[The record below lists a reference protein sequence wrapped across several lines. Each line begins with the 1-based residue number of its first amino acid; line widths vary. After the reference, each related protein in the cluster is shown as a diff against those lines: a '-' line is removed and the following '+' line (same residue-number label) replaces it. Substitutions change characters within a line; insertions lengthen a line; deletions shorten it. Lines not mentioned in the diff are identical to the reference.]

1 MPSLLLEL
9 FSEEIPARM
18 QKAAMQHLHD
28 TLTKEIAA
36 AGLALGKAN
45 AYVTPRRVAVS
56 IADIPAIQPDV
67 TVEKKGPKTSAP
79 QPAIDGFLKSSG
91 LTLDKCEKRMV
102 GKDETY
108 FAVIHQ
114 KGQPT
119 ASLLKG
125 MIEKILAEFPWPKS
139 MRWGS
144 GSISWVRPLHSI
156 LCLFDGKMVPVEF
169 AGVTAGSTTYGHR
182 FLAPAAIEIKDP
194 AEYEAKL
201 KAAHVI
207 ADRNARMQEIEKQA
221 NAVAAQHNLHLKQDQ
236 GLLEEVTGL
245 VEWPTV
251 IIASIDAA
259 YMDLPPE
266 VLVSE
271 MRAHQKYF
279 ALNTKDGKFSDKFLI
294 TSNMITS
301 DGGKA
306 VIAGNER
313 VLRARLADG
322 RFYWDQDRKKALN
335 DWAKGLEGVTFH
347 AKIGTVAQKVERIAK
362 LASELSTHVKGAD
375 KKLVERAA
383 SLCKADLV
391 SGMVGEFPEL
401 QGVMGRY
408 YALQQ
413 KEDAAVADAIR
424 DHYLPLGPD
433 SPVPTAPVA
442 VCVALA
448 DKLDTLIS
456 MFAAGEKPTGSKDPF
471 ALRRAA
477 LGVIRIILENN
488 LRISLLN
495 IFWVGALNMTDFIQK
510 NITKNFNAHLNQVS
524 DIFPSLSAEAEKLKS
539 INNDISLNKAGTI
552 KAAEERG
559 AEHFIIKPLIAFFS
573 DRLKVMLKDQGIRHD
588 IISAVLA
595 NGDDD
600 LVRVVARAKALQEF
614 LGTENGTNLLAGYK
628 RASNIVAAEEKKDKT
643 TFDKVDTSQLGA
655 DEATQLAKVLDGLS
669 GKVDAAL
676 KGEQYP
682 TAMSTLADLRKP
694 VDAFFDKVMVNADDK
709 NQRLSRLGLLNQIRR
724 VMNQIAD
731 FSQIEG

>member
-36 AGLALGKAN
+36 AGLAIGKTA
-45 AYVTPRRVAVS
+45 AFVTPRRVAVS

-79 QPAIDGFLKSSG
+79 QAAIDGFLKSSG
-91 LTLDKCEKRMV
+91 LTLDKCEKRIA

-119 ASLLKG
+119 AGLLKG

-156 LCLFDGKMVPVEF
+156 LCLFDGKVVPVEF
-169 AGVTAGSTTYGHR
+169 AGVTAGNTTYGHR
-182 FLAPAAIEIKDP
+182 FLAPAAITITDP

-221 NAVAAQHNLHLKQDQ
+221 NAVAAQHNLQLKQDQ

-322 RFYWDQDRKKALN
+322 RFYWDQDRKKALS

-347 AKIGTVAQKVERIAK
+347 AKIGTIAEKVERIKK
-362 LASELSTHVKGAD
+362 LAVSLAAPVKAD
-375 KKLVERAA
+375 AKLVERAA
-383 SLCKADLV
+383 ILCKADLV

-442 VCVALA
+442 VCAALA

-477 LGVIRIILENN
+477 LGIIRIILENN
-488 LRISLLN
+488 IRL
-495 IFWVGALNMTDFIQK
+495 
-510 NITKNFNAHLNQVS
+510 
-524 DIFPSLSAEAEKLKS
+524 PLKS
-539 INNDISLNKAGTI
+539 VLN
-552 KAAEERG
+552 AE
-559 AEHFIIKPLIAFFS
+559 LITFFS

-614 LGTENGTNLLAGYK
+614 LGTDNGTNLLAGYK
-628 RASNIVAAEEKKDKT
+628 RASNIVTAEEKKDKT
-643 TFDKVDTSQLGA
+643 TFEKVDASQLGA
-655 DEATQLAKVLDGLS
+655 EEATQLANVLNSLS
-669 GKVDAAL
+669 GKVDTAL

-682 TAMSTLADLRKP
+682 AAMSALADLRKP
-694 VDAFFDKVMVNADDK
+694 VDAFFDKVMVNAEDK

>member
-1 MPSLLLEL
+1 MPSFLLEL

-18 QKAAMQHLHD
+18 QKAAMEFVHD
-28 TLTKEIAA
+28 ALAKEITA
-36 AGLALGKAN
+36 AGLTVGTASSF
-45 AYVTPRRVAVS
+45 VTPRRVAVMFS
-56 IADIPAIQPDV
+56 EIPAIQPDV

-79 QPAIDGFLKSSG
+79 QAAIDGFLKSAG
-91 LTLDKCEKRMV
+91 LPLDQCEKRMV

-125 MIEKILAEFPWPKS
+125 MIEKMLAEFPWPKS

-144 GSISWVRPLHSI
+144 GETRWVRPLHSI
-156 LCLFDGKMVPVEF
+156 LCIFDCKVVPVEF
-169 AGVTAGSTTYGHR
+169 AGVKAGNVTYGHR
-182 FLAPAAIEIKDP
+182 FLAPAAITISDV
-194 AEYEAKL
+194 AEYESKL
-201 KAAHVI
+201 LAANVI
-207 ADRNARMQEIEKQA
+207 ANRATRMKEIEKQA
-221 NAVAAQHNLHLKQDQ
+221 NDVAAKAGLVVKADQ

-251 IIASIDAA
+251 IVASIDAK

-279 ALNTKDGKFSDKFLI
+279 ALNTKDGVFSDKFLI

-322 RFYWDQDRKKALN
+322 RFYWDQDRKKPLS
-335 DWAKGLEGVTFH
+335 DWAEGLKGVTFH
-347 AKIGTVAQKVERIAK
+347 AKIGTIAEKVERVKK
-362 LASELSTHVKGAD
+362 LAVSLAVSVKAD
-375 KKLVERAA
+375 AKLVEKAA
-383 SLCKADLV
+383 ALCKADLV

-408 YALQQ
+408 YAQQQ
-413 KEDAAVADAIR
+413 KEDASVADAIR

-433 SPVPTAPVA
+433 SPVPTAPVS

-448 DKLDTLIS
+448 DKFDTLIS

-471 ALRRAA
+471 ALRRSA
-477 LGVIRIILENN
+477 LGIIRIILENN
-488 LRISLLN
+488 LRFSLNNFIKNYFNPSPETFPFVDKTLP
-495 IFWVGALNMTDFIQK
+495 FKKALGELIQLAEGREATKEELSLTDG
-510 NITKNFNAHLNQVS
+510 THV
-524 DIFPSLSAEAEKLKS
+524 DIKGLGKKIADKS
-539 INNDISLNKAGTI
+539 IVQI
-552 KAAEERG
+552 
-559 AEHFIIKPLIAFFS
+559 IAFIS
-573 DRLKVMLKDQGIRHD
+573 DRLKIMLKDKGIRHD
-588 IISAVLA
+588 IISAVMA

-600 LVRVVARAKALQEF
+600 LMRVVARAKALQDF
-614 LGTENGTNLLAGYK
+614 LSTENGTNLLAGYK
-628 RASNIVAAEEKKDKT
+628 RASNIVSAEEKKDGVK
-643 TFDKVDTSQLGA
+643 FEAVDTAILGA
-655 DEATQLAKVLDGLS
+655 VEANQLAVELTKATKKVH
-669 GKVDAAL
+669 DALQQEAFSDAMDAL
-676 KGEQYP
+676 A
-682 TAMSTLADLRKP
+682 TLRKP
-694 VDAFFDKVMVNADDK
+694 VDDFFDKVMVNVDDK
-709 NQRLSRLGLLNQIRR
+709 AQRLSRLGLLHHIRR
-724 VMNQIAD
+724 LMNDIAD

>member
-18 QKAAMQHLHD
+18 QKAAMQHLRESV
-28 TLTKEIAA
+28 TTAIKQ
-36 AGLALGKAN
+36 AGLGMGETTSF
-45 AYVTPRRVAVS
+45 VTPRRLALLVN
-56 IADIPAIQPDV
+56 DIPAIQPDV

-79 QPAIDGFLKSSG
+79 QAAIDGFLKSSG
-91 LTLDKCEKRMV
+91 LTLGQCEKRMM
-102 GKDETY
+102 GKDEIY
-108 FAVIHQ
+108 FARLEQ

-119 ASLLKG
+119 ASLLQG

-144 GSISWVRPLHSI
+144 GSVNWVRPLHSI
-156 LCLFDGKMVPVEF
+156 LCLFDGKVVPVEF
-169 AGVTAGSTTYGHR
+169 AGVKAGSTTYGHR

-194 AEYEAKL
+194 ADYETKL

-207 ADRNARMQEIEKQA
+207 ASREARMQEIEKQA
-221 NAVAAQHNLHLKQDQ
+221 NAVAAQHNLQLKADQ

-251 IIASIDAA
+251 ILASIDAA

-279 ALNTKDGKFSDKFLI
+279 ALNARDGTFSDKFLI
-294 TSNMITS
+294 TSNTITS

-322 RFYWDQDRKKALN
+322 RFYWDQDRKKALS

-347 AKIGTVAQKVERIAK
+347 AKIGTIAQKVERIAR
-362 LASELSTHVKGAD
+362 LATELSVNVKGAD

-383 SLCKADLV
+383 RLCKADLV

-477 LGVIRIILENN
+477 LGIIRIIIENN
-488 LRISLLN
+488 IRL
-495 IFWVGALNMTDFIQK
+495 
-510 NITKNFNAHLNQVS
+510 
-524 DIFPSLSAEAEKLKS
+524 PLKS
-539 INNDISLNKAGTI
+539 VLN
-552 KAAEERG
+552 AE
-559 AEHFIIKPLIAFFS
+559 LIAFFS

-614 LGTENGTNLLAGYK
+614 LGTENGANLLAGYK

-643 TFDKVDTSQLGA
+643 TFDTVNTSQLGA
-655 DEATQLAKVLDGLS
+655 DEATQLANVLDSLS
-669 GKVDAAL
+669 GKVDTAL

-682 TAMSTLADLRKP
+682 AAMHALADLRKP
-694 VDAFFDKVMVNADDK
+694 VDAFFDKVMVNAEDK
-709 NQRLSRLGLLNQIRR
+709 SQRLSRLGLLNQIRR